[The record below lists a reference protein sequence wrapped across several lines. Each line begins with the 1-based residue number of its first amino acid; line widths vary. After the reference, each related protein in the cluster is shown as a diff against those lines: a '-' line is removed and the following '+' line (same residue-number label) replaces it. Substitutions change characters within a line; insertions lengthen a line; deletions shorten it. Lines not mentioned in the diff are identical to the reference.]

1 MLRLYESEDV
11 NLVKKS
17 FAKTTEKD
25 SMLEED
31 STDEEEMDLEME
43 TTESLD
49 NINTLKEVLV

>member
-1 MLRLYESEDV
+1 
-11 NLVKKS
+11 
-17 FAKTTEKD
+17 
-25 SMLEED
+25 MLEED

>member
-1 MLRLYESEDV
+1 MLRLYESKDV

-17 FAKTTEKD
+17 FAKTAEKD

>member
-17 FAKTTEKD
+17 FAKTAEKD